1 MTVSSNSRF
10 IILGAGM
17 SGILAAIKLRMAGH
31 TDIAVYEKSDRIG
44 GTWRDN
50 SYPGLSCDVPAHA
63 YTYEFAPNPEWSG
76 YFAPGPEVQAYFEKV
91 VADFQ
96 VMPIINFNSEVIRCT
111 WRDASGDWQV
121 ETADGRIAEAE
132 FIIAATGVLHHPKIP
147 DIAGLDDFKGVK
159 FHSARWDHK
168 VPLEGKKIG
177 VIGNGSTG
185 VQLVTALAKR
195 GLDVVHFQRS
205 PQWIMPVVQFAYTE
219 AEKTVFR
226 QSRAAIDAIRYDSVY
241 FGNIQ
246 RFTKGVIDIDSPMMK
261 EIEDYCL
268 MNLEQSVRDPGLREK
283 LRPTYRAA
291 CKRLIYSPD
300 YYEAAQRPNLLTI
313 TSGIDKVLPGGIR
326 DKDGAVHDL
335 DLIALCTGFH
345 SDRFVR
351 PINVEGRRG
360 ATLESAWKERC
371 NGYYAISIPDF
382 PNFFMLNG
390 PTSPVGNFSL
400 IDIAERQ
407 WAYIEQLIS
416 RVADDNARG
425 IAATATALAD
435 YEDRR
440 ITAAKATIF
449 GSGCTSWYLDA
460 HGIPIT
466 WPWDYDTFA
475 QVMAK
480 PDFEAFE
487 VI

>member
-1 MTVSSNSRF
+1 MSDRKPRF
-10 IILGAGM
+10 IIFGAGM

-31 TDIAVYEKSDRIG
+31 TDVTIYEKADRIG

-63 YTYEFAPNPEWSG
+63 YTYEFAPNPDWSG

-91 VADFQ
+91 VADYDL
-96 VMPIINFNSEVIRCT
+96 MPIITFNSEIVRAT
-111 WRDASGDWQV
+111 WTDRWEI
-121 ETADGRIAEAE
+121 ETKDGRIDHAD
-132 FIIAATGVLHHPKIP
+132 FVIAATGVLHVPRIP
-147 DIAGLDDFKGVK
+147 DIKGLDSFAGVK
-159 FHSARWDHK
+159 FHSARWDHS
-168 VPLEGKKIG
+168 VPLEGKRIG

-185 VQLVTALAKR
+185 IQLVTELAKC
-195 GLDVVHFQRS
+195 GHDVVHFQRS

-219 AEKTVFR
+219 EEKKVFR
-226 QSRAAIDAIRYDSVY
+226 ASREAIDAIRYDPVY
-241 FGNIQ
+241 IGNVQ
-246 RFTKGVIDIDSPMMK
+246 RFTKGVVDIESPAMK
-261 EIEDYCL
+261 EIEAYCL
-268 MNLEQSVRDPGLREK
+268 MNLEQNVHDPVLRER

-300 YYEAAQRPNLLTI
+300 YYAAAQMPNLLTV
-313 TSGIDKVLPGGIR
+313 TCGIDTILPHSIR
-326 DKDGAVHDL
+326 DKEGHDHKV
-335 DLIALCTGFH
+335 DLLVLATGFH

-351 PINVEGRRG
+351 PIVVEGRNG
-360 ATLESAWKERC
+360 ATLEAAWKERC

-407 WAYIEQLIS
+407 WAYIEQLIA
-416 RVADDNARG
+416 RVIDGNAHG
-425 IAATATALAD
+425 IHATHAALAD
-435 YEDRR
+435 YEARR
-440 ITAAKATIF
+440 IKAAKETIF

-460 HGIPIT
+460 QGVPIT

-475 QVMAK
+475 EKMKA

-487 VI
+487 VV

>member
-1 MTVSSNSRF
+1 MSQPQPRF

-17 SGILAAIKLRMAGH
+17 SGILAAIKLRAAGH
-31 TDIAVYEKSDRIG
+31 TAVSVYEKAGRIG

-76 YFAPGPEVQAYFEKV
+76 YYAPGPEVQAYFEKV
-91 VADFQ
+91 VADHDL
-96 VMPIINFNSEVIRCT
+96 MPIINFNAEIIRCT
-111 WRDASGDWQV
+111 WRDAPGNWQV
-121 ETADGRIAEAE
+121 ETRDGRIAEAE

-147 DIAGLDDFKGVK
+147 DIPGLDDFAGIK
-159 FHSARWDHK
+159 FHSARWDHS
-168 VPLEGKKIG
+168 VPLESKKIG

-195 GLDVVHFQRS
+195 GIEVVHFQRS

-219 AEKTVFR
+219 AEKAVFR
-226 QSRAAIDAIRYDSVY
+226 QSREAIDAIRYDPVY

-246 RFTKGVIDIDSPMMK
+246 RFTKGVVDIESPMMK
-261 EIEDYCL
+261 EIEGYCL
-268 MNLEQSVRDPGLREK
+268 MNLEQNVHDPVLREK
-283 LRPTYRAA
+283 LRPNYRAA

-300 YYEAAQRPNLLTI
+300 YYAAAQMPNLLTI
-313 TSGIDKVLPGGIR
+313 TCGIDRVLPGGIR
-326 DKDGAVHDL
+326 DRDGAVHDL

-351 PINVEGRRG
+351 PISVEGRRG
-360 ATLESAWKERC
+360 ATLEAAWKDRC
-371 NGYYAISIPDF
+371 NGYFAISIPDF

-407 WAYIEQLIS
+407 WRYIEQLVA
-416 RVADDNARG
+416 RVIDGNARG
-425 IAATATALAD
+425 IAATSAALAD
-435 YEDRR
+435 YESRR

-460 HGIPIT
+460 HGVPIT

-475 QVMAK
+475 EAMAK
-480 PDFEAFE
+480 PEFEAFE